1 MSRRPLLAAALA
13 ALAAAWP
20 GGDERPARACG
31 EDVACV
37 LERYEALTREQG
49 AAAAFARLRRDYER
63 DDTVRWE
70 CHRIAHAIGHA
81 GAHAGRGGGDHF
93 CGSGFDAGRVE
104 RAVAASGGGN
114 GACAGLR
121 LRERGSNDHH
131 NCAHAIGHGLVAA
144 AGGDVLDA
152 LAGCD
157 RVRVAWERERCYGGA
172 FMENISGPASEGRRR
187 VAPERPFRLCVEVP
201 ARQRSACFRQHPS
214 YAIYASGGDFA
225 AVFRLC
231 ADVRSRT
238 ARRACHEGLGVDVG
252 GRSIAD
258 HVTPTGAAVAA
269 AVLCELG
276 ADHAA
281 RADCAVGAVKQ
292 FVDHHRSADAA
303 GELCATLAPALRERC
318 VSTARSYRAALTP
331 RRRTLCRIS

>member
-1 MSRRPLLAAALA
+1 MTRRPLLAAALV

-20 GGDERPARACG
+20 ADGEPRARPCG

-37 LERYEALTREQG
+37 LERYEALARENG
-49 AAAAFARLRRDYER
+49 AAAAFARLRLDYER
-63 DDTVRWE
+63 DDEVRWD

-81 GAHAGRGGGDHF
+81 GHGAGDHF

-104 RAVAASGGGN
+104 REVAAAGGGDA
-114 GACAGLR
+114 ACTALR

-144 AGGDVLDA
+144 AGGDVLGA

-187 VAPERPFRLCVEVP
+187 VAADRPFGLCAEVP
-201 ARQRSACFRQHPS
+201 SRQRAACFRQHPS
-214 YAIYASGGDFA
+214 YAIYATGGDFA

-231 ADVRSRT
+231 AGVRGRT
-238 ARRACHEGLGVDVG
+238 SRRACHEGLGVDLG

-258 HVTPTGAAVAA
+258 HVTPAGAAAAA
-269 AVLCELG
+269 AVLCGLG
-276 ADHAA
+276 VDRAA

-292 FVDHHRSADAA
+292 FVDHHRSVAAA
-303 GELCATLAPALRERC
+303 GELCAAVEPALRGRC
-318 VSTARSYRAALTP
+318 LRAARSYRDALTP